1 MPVQEDE
8 RADPLMSIGVF
19 ARRSRLS
26 MKALRL
32 YERLGLLVPAKVN
45 QDNGYRR
52 YRESQLATARLIV
65 LLRRLDMPLERVAQ
79 VIAADGPHGAALVA
93 GYWDEVESRIA
104 SQRKL
109 AEHLRQRLL
118 GEEGDFSMYE
128 IRQREVPEQL
138 VLTEQRYIKVDGL
151 SDWIG
156 EATMRLMKTAE
167 AHGGV
172 TAPMFVAY
180 HGEVNQDSDGPVEVC
195 LPIALSQAGA
205 GDAAMR
211 REPAHREA
219 YTRITKAQVAFPQI
233 LSAYDAVAQWLTAN
247 GLTPSG
253 SPREVY
259 FAHFM
264 AAAPTDEVCD
274 IAFPL

>member
-65 LLRRLDMPLERVAQ
+65 LLRRLDMPLARVAQ
-79 VIAADGPHGAALVA
+79 VVALVA
-93 GYWDEVESRIA
+93 GYWDEVESRIV

-128 IRQREVPEQL
+128 I
-138 VLTEQRYIKVDGL
+138 
-151 SDWIG
+151 
-156 EATMRLMKTAE
+156 
-167 AHGGV
+167 
-172 TAPMFVAY
+172 
-180 HGEVNQDSDGPVEVC
+180 
-195 LPIALSQAGA
+195 
-205 GDAAMR
+205 
-211 REPAHREA
+211 
-219 YTRITKAQVAFPQI
+219 
-233 LSAYDAVAQWLTAN
+233 
-247 GLTPSG
+247 
-253 SPREVY
+253 
-259 FAHFM
+259 
-264 AAAPTDEVCD
+264 
-274 IAFPL
+274 